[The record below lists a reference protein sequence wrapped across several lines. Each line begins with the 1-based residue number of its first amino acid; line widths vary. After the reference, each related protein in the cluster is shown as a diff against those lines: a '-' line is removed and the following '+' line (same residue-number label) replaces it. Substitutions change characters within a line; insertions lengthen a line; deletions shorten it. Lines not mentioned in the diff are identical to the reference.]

1 MQIDPKRMKKAAS
14 EAGELFSV
22 LSNPRRLMILCR
34 LVDGE
39 ASVGELAE
47 FTGAAQTAVSQQLA
61 VLRNVGLVSTRRE
74 AQTIYYSLSSA
85 PARMVMEAAYG
96 AFCAPAGKPRTSCKP
111 GEKS

>member
-1 MQIDPKRMKKAAS
+1 MKIDSKRMKKAAGDAS
-14 EAGELFSV
+14 GLFSV

-47 FTGAAQTAVSQQLA
+47 FSGSAQTAVSQQLA

-74 AQTIYYSLSSA
+74 GQTIYYSLSSA
-85 PARMVMEAAYG
+85 PARMIMEAAYG
-96 AFCAPAGKPRTSCKP
+96 AFCAPAAKTRACK
-111 GEKS
+111 